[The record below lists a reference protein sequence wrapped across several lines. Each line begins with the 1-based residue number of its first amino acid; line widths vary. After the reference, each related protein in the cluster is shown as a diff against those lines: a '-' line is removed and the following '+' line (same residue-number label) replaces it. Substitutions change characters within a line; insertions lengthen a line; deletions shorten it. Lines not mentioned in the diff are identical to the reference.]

1 VPFHYGAGGEALQAG
16 ARLSSKVRNRIAASA
31 GQALGV
37 PRPSAEAE
45 VPVDQSFEVAPD
57 REPLRVDEHD
67 EDEMVPPV
75 DYDDEDDEDEDDIDD

>member
-1 VPFHYGAGGEALQAG
+1 M
-16 ARLSSKVRNRIAASA
+16 
-31 GQALGV
+31 
-37 PRPSAEAE
+37 
-45 VPVDQSFEVAPD
+45 PVDQSFEVAPD